1 MPAKP
6 VAEVTVL
13 PMPND
18 SAAQGNEMTTRRV
31 EADARALV
39 WPQVCCCCG
48 STTTSLESIGIYS
61 NAMFG
66 STRALIYIPYC
77 RRCQSHYRRAWAR
90 AFESAV
96 HLPIV
101 GFTILLLLLL
111 AGLLIDPFVGLF
123 LQVLVAFGAVVWGVR
138 SYFVA
143 RAEIKDGITPECSAA
158 TTAAVIFLTAQP
170 TAWRFRFYS
179 QAYAEQFAAVNP
191 GGYLTTLYLD

>member
-13 PMPND
+13 PMPRD
-18 SAAQGNEMTTRRV
+18 SAAQSNSMTTASV

-39 WPQVCCCCG
+39 WPQMCCCCG
-48 STTTSLESIGIYS
+48 GTTGVDSLGIYS
-61 NAMFG
+61 KAMFG
-66 STRALIYIPYC
+66 NTRALIFIPYC
-77 RRCQSHYRRAWAR
+77 RRCQSHYRPAWAR
-90 AFESAV
+90 AVESAV

-111 AGLLIDPFVGLF
+111 AGLLVDPFVGLF

-143 RAEIKDGITPECSAA
+143 RAEIRNGITPECSTG

-170 TAWRFRFYS
+170 SAWRFRFYS
-179 QAYAEQFAAVNP
+179 RAYAEQFAAVNP
-191 GGYLTTLYLD
+191 GSAVTTLYLD